1 MGTDLTSSHMI
12 EVTFQQK
19 YDPEELLDK
28 VSEIL
33 GATISSG
40 EIYRD
45 DVVIEVPIEDLR
57 SAMEQLKNDLDMA
70 MLVDITSVHWP
81 DDERQFELVYHLR
94 SLSNNLII
102 GVKARLADGESAP
115 SLTPLWK
122 AANWHEREIYDLMG
136 IRFDGHPDLRRILMP
151 EDYPWHPLRKEF
163 PIEGPDFPIDAYQ
176 TDAHH
181 KVEKDDFWDEPD

>member
-1 MGTDLTSSHMI
+1 MI

-28 VSEIL
+28 VSEFL
-33 GATISSG
+33 GATITSG

-81 DDERQFELVYHLR
+81 DDE
-94 SLSNNLII
+94 SL
-102 GVKARLADGESAP
+102 
-115 SLTPLWK
+115 
-122 AANWHEREIYDLMG
+122 
-136 IRFDGHPDLRRILMP
+136 
-151 EDYPWHPLRKEF
+151 
-163 PIEGPDFPIDAYQ
+163 
-176 TDAHH
+176 
-181 KVEKDDFWDEPD
+181 